1 MKKEYILLI
10 FSLFLISGCEN
21 KEEAMKNEYIAMK
34 TETFNDKNYTKEK
47 LPVDIVT
54 TINRITEE
62 EVEYKT
68 TITNPK
74 ENMHNVKVLLV
85 HNYYSEDRFPSIG
98 LFDKPE
104 ELLTDSAEEVE
115 LVLKDTI
122 QTTKNISKLNLKLK
136 LLIQYTNDLGEKK
149 DIYYKTT

>member
-1 MKKEYILLI
+1 MKKELLLLI
-10 FSLFLISGCEN
+10 ISVFLISGCEN

-34 TETFNDKNYTKEK
+34 TETLNDKNYTKDE

-54 TINRITEE
+54 TINRVTEE

-68 TITNPK
+68 TIANPK

-85 HNYYSEDRFPSIG
+85 HNYYNEDRFPSIG

-122 QTTKNISKLNLKLK
+122 QTTTNISKLNLELK
-136 LLIQYTNDLGEKK
+136 LLIEYTNDLGEKK